1 MNSLLQFMKSMKKTH
16 PSIFF
21 NPRAFPGHPR
31 TPGVA
36 EMGRDR
42 SPGPA
47 LPLDSPPIGGM
58 GTG

>member
-16 PSIFF
+16 HFIFF
-21 NPRAFPGHPR
+21 NSRAFPRHWR
-31 TPGVA
+31 TPGVV
-36 EMGRDR
+36 EMGRDL

-58 GTG
+58 ETG